1 MPRTISPGVLWRKLY
16 PVRSWS
22 EWKKLWYARGR
33 TVTFEEQNSRAGIL
47 VQAFALESYE
57 ILRGIGI
64 TAEDGVTV
72 LDLTDMDYYCRGVH
86 HNFETRNMGKKTV
99 AGEDKTIEFT
109 MVPKEADEVS
119 LSGAESVVT
128 DNEPTT
134 EVYLAELDLP
144 LKDVPVVFTTT
155 FLLAD
160 IDEVDAGDVSDFIG
174 DGVTVLTDEEGK
186 ASIGITF
193 SDDVDKTANIVATIA
208 DTELHVATGGDSDTL
223 AVAVDTEFKVAN
235 AVTLAGEAEILSD
248 DEPVQETYTATL
260 DLEWADIP
268 VTFTTGFGAADIE
281 SVAEGDVADFTG
293 AGLEVL
299 TGADGKASITVTF
312 AAGRAGSENI
322 VAGIDDGDERV
333 ATSDTGTVAVTL
345 DTQADTTD
353 GVSIAGAEEIRSDNE
368 RVTETYTATLDDIIE
383 NVPVTFT
390 TDFLVGDIYAVDPGE
405 VNDLVGD
412 GITINT
418 DEDGKASID
427 ITFEAD
433 VEKIENVS
441 AAISQ
446 AHIRVSADADDDVS
460 VDVDTRLISAE
471 SVDSLTGEQ
480 SIVSDNAPVQEA
492 YVAQLDL
499 AMAGIPVKFT
509 TTGIAGEWLAEDI
522 DAIEEG
528 EVAALLG
535 DGLEIETD
543 ETGKA
548 TITITFAAGVD
559 KTDTLKAEIEDAEER
574 VRVSDDE
581 TLEVVVDT
589 TLVTTDDVTL
599 TGEETVQADNQRVTE
614 TYTADIGIER
624 AGIPVTF
631 VLDTYSAGQIYA
643 VDPEEVNDLL
653 FGGIVVPT
661 GEDGTASI
669 DITFESD
676 VDTAGDLTASI
687 SDEHERVTEN
697 TDDTITIT
705 TDTRLVAAEG
715 VTLTGEQS
723 IRSDSDPV
731 QEEYTA
737 QIDIEMANVPVLFT
751 STFLEGDIDA
761 VSAGTVEDLVGA
773 GVEVLTDA
781 TGKAKLSITFSD
793 DVDKQETL
801 VAAIDDSAERV
812 RSSDDDT
819 LAITVDTEA
828 KIANAV
834 TLGGDTPVLSNNL
847 PEDGEYTAALDI
859 AWAGIPVLFTTA
871 FTDDHIEAVSPGD
884 LVDLLGGGLEV
895 DSDENGEAKITIT
908 FKAGVDQAAN
918 LVAAI
923 DDEHPNVGTDDDD
936 TLLVTVDTTTD

>member
-480 SIVSDNAPVQEA
+480 SI
-492 YVAQLDL
+492 
-499 AMAGIPVKFT
+499 
-509 TTGIAGEWLAEDI
+509 
-522 DAIEEG
+522 
-528 EVAALLG
+528 
-535 DGLEIETD
+535 
-543 ETGKA
+543 
-548 TITITFAAGVD
+548 
-559 KTDTLKAEIEDAEER
+559 
-574 VRVSDDE
+574 
-581 TLEVVVDT
+581 
-589 TLVTTDDVTL
+589 
-599 TGEETVQADNQRVTE
+599 
-614 TYTADIGIER
+614 
-624 AGIPVTF
+624 
-631 VLDTYSAGQIYA
+631 
-643 VDPEEVNDLL
+643 
-653 FGGIVVPT
+653 
-661 GEDGTASI
+661 
-669 DITFESD
+669 
-676 VDTAGDLTASI
+676 
-687 SDEHERVTEN
+687 
-697 TDDTITIT
+697 
-705 TDTRLVAAEG
+705 
-715 VTLTGEQS
+715 
-723 IRSDSDPV
+723 RSDSDPV